1 MPGDSPLLLPTKFF
15 KPAILMETYEIL
27 DGVIAD
33 THYLVSACL
42 SVRNRGENGYRI
54 AHLLTGKQFQIK
66 PDVVRVLQ
74 QLQQAITMDQLYD
87 ALPDLPPAAIDL
99 TIQFLLKNKLVF
111 DATSD
116 TTEDLFYVHQP
127 ADRLFN
133 LPENKAHST
142 EPGAVFIGVPY
153 GGGNNLSSG
162 CEQFPSAVRA
172 YTKRQKIDFGPD
184 ANLTALHFRGL
195 YQPPRATR
203 LIRQLTA
210 GFLRDGGDLMFFPF
224 ESSRDVFAKITRAA
238 RLTFRQKQVPILLGG
253 DHSISYGAIQAAV
266 DAFGAIQVLHFDA
279 HCDTYRS
286 GHNRLFAQRGVH
298 NHGTF
303 MTRSLELP
311 GLKHVTQIGL
321 RGFTNVDEHDSD
333 RRTIVWADD
342 IRQALT
348 EQTLPQLKADW
359 PLYITFDI
367 DVLDP
372 ASAPATATPVPGGI
386 SYDEVCQLLN
396 QLLPGQRIIGIDLV
410 EVNPDRDRDQI
421 TLQLAAQLLL
431 LLTSYI

>member
-1 MPGDSPLLLPTKFF
+1 
-15 KPAILMETYEIL
+15 METHEVL
-27 DGVIAD
+27 HEVITD
-33 THYLVSACL
+33 TRYLVSACL
-42 SVRNRGENGYRI
+42 SVRSRGESGYRI

-66 PDVVRVLQ
+66 PGVIRVLQ
-74 QLQQAITMDQLYD
+74 QLQQAATINQLYD

-99 TIQFLLKNKLVF
+99 TVQFLLKNKLVF
-111 DATSD
+111 DAT
-116 TTEDLFYVHQP
+116 TETAEDLFYVHQP
-127 ADRLFN
+127 TDRLFN
-133 LPENKAHST
+133 LPTNKTHAE
-142 EPGAVFIGVPY
+142 EPGVVFIGVPY
-153 GGGNNLSSG
+153 GGGNSLSSG

-184 ANLTALHFRGL
+184 ANLTAIHFRGL
-195 YQPPRATR
+195 YQQARATR
-203 LIRQLTA
+203 LIQQLMA
-210 GFLRDGGDLMFFPF
+210 GHLRDGGDVMFFPF

-238 RLTFRQKQVPILLGG
+238 RLAFRQQQVPVLLGG

-266 DAFGAIQVLHFDA
+266 DEFGDIQVLHFDA

-303 MTRSLELP
+303 MSRSLELP
-311 GLKHVTQIGL
+311 GLKHVTQVGL
-321 RGFTNVDEHDSD
+321 RGFTNVDQHDSD

-342 IRQALT
+342 IRQALAQ
-348 EQTLPQLKADW
+348 QTLPQLATDW

-372 ASAPATATPVPGGI
+372 SSAPATATPVPGGI

-396 QLLPGQRIIGIDLV
+396 HFLPGQRIIGIDLV

-431 LLTSYI
+431 LLTSYV